1 MAQAQ
6 QAEQQLI
13 DQQMAELQ
21 IMLENDINAAEKQ
34 QEADASSNSGSSSSS
49 LSIQSSSS
57 SSSSSSSGN
66 IEGGSNTVWKT
77 YTQVID
83 SLSNEFTDHERKI
96 QWKEGIIYIIG
107 SKSSLAAK
115 VGCSEELEITPLYHR
130 MKTYFN
136 AQPMLIVFIKV
147 RFRKGINITDIENF
161 IMLLEIKLSASM
173 KKLIVIRKKF

>member
-13 DQQMAELQ
+13 DQQMAEAEELQ

-34 QEADASSNSGSSSSS
+34 QQTAKRQADASSNSGSSSSS
-49 LSIQSSSS
+49 LSIQSSSSLSIQSSS

-107 SKSSLAAK
+107 SKCFGK
-115 VGCSEELEITPLYHR
+115 
-130 MKTYFN
+130 
-136 AQPMLIVFIKV
+136 
-147 RFRKGINITDIENF
+147 
-161 IMLLEIKLSASM
+161 
-173 KKLIVIRKKF
+173 

>member
-49 LSIQSSSS
+49 LSIQSSS